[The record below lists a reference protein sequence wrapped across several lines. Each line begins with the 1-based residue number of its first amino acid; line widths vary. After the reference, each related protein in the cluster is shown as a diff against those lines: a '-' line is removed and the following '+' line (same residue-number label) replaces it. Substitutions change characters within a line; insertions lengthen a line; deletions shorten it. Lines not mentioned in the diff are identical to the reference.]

1 MSIAQLDLGTLE
13 QFVRTYLGPS
23 LGWQLL
29 PVQPNLFV
37 TSAAPLVVPPFASR
51 IILKA
56 AVKSVAL
63 PSVAAWVVASP
74 SQNNTAFDRS
84 IWIKDLI
91 GAANVAA
98 PVVISPALSDTI
110 DGQATFSIITPGDLI
125 RLYPLSDRS
134 GWWTG

>member
-1 MSIAQLDLGTLE
+1 MSIAQLDLGTTA
-13 QFVRTYLGPS
+13 QFIRTYMGPS

-29 PVQPNLFV
+29 PVMPELDV
-37 TSAAPLVVPPFASR
+37 LSAAPLVLPPFASR

-56 AVKSVAL
+56 AVKAIAL

-91 GAANVAA
+91 GAASVAA
-98 PVVISPALSDTI
+98 PVVITPDGSDTV
-110 DGQATFSIITPGDLI
+110 DGLPNFSIITPFDLI
-125 RLYPLSDRS
+125 RLHPISDLS
-134 GWWTG
+134 GWFVG

>member
-1 MSIAQLDLGTLE
+1 MSIAQLDLGTTA
-13 QFVRTYLGPS
+13 QFIRTYMGPS

-29 PVQPNLFV
+29 PVMPELDV
-37 TSAAPLVVPPFASR
+37 LSAAPLVLPPFASR

-56 AVKSVAL
+56 AVKAIAL
-63 PSVAAWVVASP
+63 RSVAAWVVAP
-74 SQNNTAFDRS
+74 PQQNNTAFDRS

-91 GAANVAA
+91 GAASVAA

-110 DGQATFSIITPGDLI
+110 DTQATFSIITPFDLI
-125 RLYPLSDRS
+125 RLYPLSNLS